1 MRRLIKRLLRRR
13 PAPAS
18 ALAAAP
24 RDVAYLLG
32 VLAQNVDDA
41 RDLLDLAAE
50 TGWDDDEVEDLVT
63 TLRGVARLASRTADM
78 AQQVGAL
85 RREFDAT
92 REEIAALPETEVDW

>member
-13 PAPAS
+13 PVPAS

-92 REEIAALPETEVDW
+92 REEIAALPETEVDR

>member
-18 ALAAAP
+18 APAAAP
-24 RDVAYLLG
+24 RNVAYLLG